1 MGNEGGKEKRQL
13 SGMKEAEVQASLT
26 ETRERV
32 DFCTVARMQ
41 IWPLGI
47 RSGSTAPYSDD
58 AVRGSGGGN

>member
-1 MGNEGGKEKRQL
+1 
-13 SGMKEAEVQASLT
+13 MKEAEVQASLT

-58 AVRGSGGGN
+58 AVRGSGGGNWV